1 MSGFEVFVLGV
12 GDAFTARHHTASL
25 VLVCDGF
32 HLAVDCPDRYREAL
46 ASAGARSGRGVG
58 IEAVDHLLLTH
69 VHGDHMNGLEGLAF
83 FKHFVEQKRLHLA
96 VTPEVQE
103 VLWDERL
110 RASMGA
116 LFDGTRTR
124 AMELRDYFEI
134 VPLRWEEEHVLGP
147 FRIRLRRT
155 LHHVPTCAVRV
166 QAAGR
171 TFAYSSDTAFDPSL
185 IDFLSSADLIVHET
199 NFGPAHTPYEKLA
212 ELPEQLRRRM
222 RLIHFPDEFDRASS
236 AIVPLDE
243 GAWLAV

>member
-1 MSGFEVFVLGV
+1 
-12 GDAFTARHHTASL
+12 
-25 VLVCDGF
+25 
-32 HLAVDCPDRYREAL
+32 
-46 ASAGARSGRGVG
+46 
-58 IEAVDHLLLTH
+58 
-69 VHGDHMNGLEGLAF
+69 
-83 FKHFVEQKRLHLA
+83 
-96 VTPEVQE
+96 
-103 VLWDERL
+103 
-110 RASMGA
+110 
-116 LFDGTRTR
+116 
-124 AMELRDYFEI
+124 MELRDYFEI

-212 ELPEQLRRRM
+212 ELPEPLRRRM

-236 AIVPLDE
+236 AVVPLDE
-243 GAWLAV
+243 GEWLAV